1 VAFSPRCISAAEV
14 PRGEVRLHP
23 ARSKQS
29 ATHNCPRGTT
39 DHGLILSPPP
49 FCLHSGTLTTTLLSP
64 QWSGERTG
72 SSTFDLVQR
81 CFLLYTLPHTHQT
94 LHLSLCLSP
103 TDSLCVQVVEDAEED
118 KRMLRSMRTRVATR
132 DGREFGRAAAK
143 ASASTPAVSGD
154 MAYRKVCV
162 CVLPTRVHPHR
173 PCLATWRTA
182 RCVCVCCPPAFI
194 SLSLAA
200 SSALARPNALTPS
213 PTADGSAQMVTNTE
227 EKKPDFGLTK
237 HITVGGD
244 DDDASRM
251 SAQKMM
257 GSADVSLPHPP
268 SRPWFAEVR
277 KAVHGTALSSRGS
290 DGVRGGA
297 VGCSKGRWSSR
308 AR

>member
-1 VAFSPRCISAAEV
+1 
-14 PRGEVRLHP
+14 
-23 ARSKQS
+23 
-29 ATHNCPRGTT
+29 
-39 DHGLILSPPP
+39 
-49 FCLHSGTLTTTLLSP
+49 
-64 QWSGERTG
+64 
-72 SSTFDLVQR
+72 
-81 CFLLYTLPHTHQT
+81 
-94 LHLSLCLSP
+94 
-103 TDSLCVQVVEDAEED
+103 
-118 KRMLRSMRTRVATR
+118 MLRSMRTRVATR

-154 MAYRKVCV
+154 MAYRKVCVCVLPTRVHPHRPCLATWRTARCV

>member
-162 CVLPTRVHPHR
+162 CVVPTRVHPHR

-182 RCVCVCCPPAFI
+182 RCVCVWCPPAFI
-194 SLSLAA
+194 HTGRVWRHGVPQGVCVCVAHPRSSLSA
-200 SSALARPNALTPS
+200 SQPPLPSLDQTHSPPRPPRMGLRRWS
-213 PTADGSAQMVTNTE
+213 PTRRRRNRTLASPSTSRWVVTTTMLAE
-227 EKKPDFGLTK
+227 C
-237 HITVGGD
+237 
-244 DDDASRM
+244 
-251 SAQKMM
+251 
-257 GSADVSLPHPP
+257 PH
-268 SRPWFAEVR
+268 RR
-277 KAVHGTALSSRGS
+277 
-290 DGVRGGA
+290 
-297 VGCSKGRWSSR
+297 
-308 AR
+308 